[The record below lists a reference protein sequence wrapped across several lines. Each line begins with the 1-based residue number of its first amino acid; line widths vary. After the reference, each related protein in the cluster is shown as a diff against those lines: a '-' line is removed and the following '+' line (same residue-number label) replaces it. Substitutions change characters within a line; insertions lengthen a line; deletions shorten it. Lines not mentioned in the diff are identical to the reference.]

1 LGDGSTST
9 ANPAT
14 HKYTSRG
21 KIVPS
26 VQLISGTCT
35 AIRILDTLSVAKV
48 QALFKSSDSTY
59 SYCYGIKVNLLNTSL
74 YSKSWSWAVDNL
86 SNVSFS
92 QTGIHYIRLIA
103 RETGGCSDTL
113 TKKFTINPNPEFMIS
128 GDSVICAGQKS
139 VSLSVKKNSGD
150 KIRWSPTTGLS
161 DPSAFTLTANPKV
174 STTYTAKLTN
184 SYGCTTSH
192 MKTILVNEPFDFTRI
207 PLNDTSIYL
216 GETIQMTVKTR
227 SSNVTY
233 RWSPADDLSCFHC
246 SNPWVTPT
254 SSATYTVELKDGC
267 FDVIEKFN
275 IEVIS
280 DFYLEA
286 PSAFS
291 PNGDSYN
298 DLFRFEAKNITNFEL
313 KIFNRWGEIV
323 FSTNDINHGWD
334 GNVNGHAQNIDTYK
348 YLVKAETIHGYK
360 FEKSGEFLL
369 LK

>member
-1 LGDGSTST
+1 
-9 ANPAT
+9 
-14 HKYTSRG
+14 
-21 KIVPS
+21 
-26 VQLISGTCT
+26 
-35 AIRILDTLSVAKV
+35 
-48 QALFKSSDSTY
+48 
-59 SYCYGIKVNLLNTSL
+59 
-74 YSKSWSWAVDNL
+74 
-86 SNVSFS
+86 
-92 QTGIHYIRLIA
+92 
-103 RETGGCSDTL
+103 
-113 TKKFTINPNPEFMIS
+113 
-128 GDSVICAGQKS
+128 
-139 VSLSVKKNSGD
+139 
-150 KIRWSPTTGLS
+150 
-161 DPSAFTLTANPKV
+161 
-174 STTYTAKLTN
+174 
-184 SYGCTTSH
+184 
-192 MKTILVNEPFDFTRI
+192 
-207 PLNDTSIYL
+207 
-216 GETIQMTVKTR
+216 
-227 SSNVTY
+227 
-233 RWSPADDLSCFHC
+233 
-246 SNPWVTPT
+246 
-254 SSATYTVELKDGC
+254 VELKDGC